1 MSREKSKKVVLL
13 YIACLFFLSC
23 SLNRSVQAKTERD
36 AATAPGKKVDAAVV
50 VSGGGG
56 LIQFMVTFAQSL
68 FAPQSD
74 KAESVTNESGYVGAE
89 VCKTCHE
96 DKYDSYIKTAMG
108 NKLNPDTPAAKHECE
123 TCHGPGAAHVD
134 AGGGK
139 GVGGIKNPS
148 VKSPLPVKE
157 KNAICLQCHSTGNRA
172 LWQGSMHQSRGLS
185 CTNCHSMH
193 AGNPKLLAKP
203 TQPETCTQCHKQIKA
218 QIQKQSHHPI
228 KEGKLFCTS
237 CHNPH
242 GTVTDKLLT
251 ANSVNEKCYECH
263 TEKRGPFLWEHP
275 PVTENCLTCHTPH
288 GSSHNKLLVANPP
301 YLCQTCHSGSRHPGT
316 LYAQDITQAGQSV
329 YVAAGNNGTGNVPPP
344 TTTPRIQMYY
354 RGCRNCHAQ
363 IHGSNHTSGEYFLR

>member
-1 MSREKSKKVVLL
+1 MSRKKSKKFILL
-13 YIACLFFLSC
+13 YIACLFFFVV
-23 SLNRSVQAKTERD
+23 SLNRSVRAKTVHD
-36 AATAPGKKVDAAVV
+36 AARAPVKKVEAAVV
-50 VSGGGG
+50 ASGGGG
-56 LIQFMVTFAQSL
+56 LIQYMVTFAQSL

-74 KAESVTNESGYVGAE
+74 KAESATDESFGYVGAE
-89 VCKTCHE
+89 TCKTCHE
-96 DKYDSYIKTAMG
+96 DKYESYIKTAMG

-123 TCHGPGAAHVD
+123 TCHGPGKAHVD

-157 KNAICLQCHSTGNRA
+157 KNAICLQCHSAGNRA
-172 LWQGSMHQSRGLS
+172 MWQGSMHQSKGLS

-193 AGNPKLLAKP
+193 AGNPKNLAKP
-203 TQPETCTQCHKQIKA
+203 TQPETCTQCHKQIKS
-218 QIQKQSHHPI
+218 QINKQSHHPI
-228 KEGKLFCTS
+228 KEGKVFCTS

-288 GSSHNKLLVANPP
+288 GSSHDKLLVKKVPF
-301 YLCQTCHSGSRHPGT
+301 LCQTCHSDSRHPGG
-316 LYAQDITQAGQSV
+316 LYALSTTQTGQSV
-329 YVAAGNNGTGNVPPP
+329 YVASSS
-344 TTTPRIQMYY
+344 RLFY
-354 RGCRNCHAQ
+354 RACRNCHAQ
-363 IHGSNHTSGEYFLR
+363 IHGSNHPSGHTFFR